1 VYPGD
6 LARPGR
12 PWAGRTDHNCFGCSP
27 GNPVGLHLAFEPY
40 ADDGVRTRFTLNRQ
54 YESYPGI
61 VHGGIVSVICD
72 ETMGNLI
79 VARRG
84 HPGLTVSMRQRFIA
98 PVATGRPYVCVAR
111 FSGEQ
116 SERLYRTSAEVL
128 DSRGAV
134 CATAT
139 ATYTPLPAI
148 RQRNGP

>member
-1 VYPGD
+1 V
-6 LARPGR
+6 RP
-12 PWAGRTDHNCFGCSP
+12 AETDRNCFGCSP

-61 VHGGIVSVICD
+61 VHGGIVGVICD

-98 PVATGRPYVCVAR
+98 PVATGRPYVCVAW
-111 FSGEQ
+111 FSGDQGSGEQGSGEQ

-134 CATAT
+134 CATST
-139 ATYTPLPAI
+139 ATYTPLLANG
-148 RQRNGP
+148 QRNG